1 MQILDSLIIQEAQQ
15 IKKQIIDKNFF
26 LLFLK
31 NRKNYKQQRQK
42 LLRLSNNCNQVISFL
57 WNSSTRDDRS
67 FH

>member
-42 LLRLSNNCNQVISFL
+42 LLRLSNNCNQAISFL

>member
-31 NRKNYKQQRQK
+31 NRKNDKQQRQK